1 MTALSVVLPVLN
13 EEANLADA
21 LASVRF
27 ADEIFVVDSGSTD
40 GTRAVAEAAGAT
52 IVDFRHDPAGPKKKA
67 WSLRNLPF
75 SHEWVLFLDGDERI
89 TPELQAEIEAI
100 LRAPEHD
107 GYYMDR
113 EMIFRGRPLTA
124 YRPDWNLRL
133 FKHRLATME
142 DLGLHQLPDT
152 GDNEIHEHFLLDGT
166 KGFLEHALLHRDYRG
181 IGPWIERHNKYATW
195 EAHLYERWR
204 SEPLG
209 LTVATLRDPVQ
220 RNRAIRRVW
229 VRLPGRPLLRFVAWF
244 FVKRAFRDGF
254 NGLLYSVLMA
264 WYELLVS
271 LKLSELRANGDVAT
285 T

>member
-1 MTALSVVLPVLN
+1 MTPLSVVLPVLN

-27 ADEIFVVDSGSTD
+27 ADEVFVVDSGSRDRTCE
-40 GTRAVAEAAGAT
+40 VARAAGAE
-52 IVDFRHDPAGPKKKA
+52 VVQFRHEPNGPKKKA

-89 TPELQAEIEAI
+89 TPELQAEIEAVV
-100 LRAPEHD
+100 RDPKRD

-113 EMIFRGRPLTA
+113 EMIFRGRPLRS

-133 FKHRLATME
+133 FKHRLAAME
-142 DLGLHQLPDT
+142 DLGLHQLPGT

-204 SEPLG
+204 REPVG
-209 LTVATLRDPVQ
+209 LSLATLRDPVQ
-220 RNRAIRRVW
+220 RNRAIRRIW
-229 VRLPGRPLLRFVAWF
+229 VRLPGRPVLRFFAWF
-244 FVKRAFRDGF
+244 FVKRAFRDGA

-264 WYELLVS
+264 WYELLVTV
-271 LKLSELRANGDVAT
+271 KLSELRASAGT
-285 T
+285 SGT